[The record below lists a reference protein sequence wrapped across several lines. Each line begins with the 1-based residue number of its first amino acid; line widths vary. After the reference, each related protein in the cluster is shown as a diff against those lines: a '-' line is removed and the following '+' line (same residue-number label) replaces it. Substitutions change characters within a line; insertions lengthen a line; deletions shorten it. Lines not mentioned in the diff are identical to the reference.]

1 MEEKQQNR
9 QPSQPLTVFS
19 VIFLLNITLSPLI
32 DYLFSVPVTLGIM
45 GILCFGSILGAIVIW
60 FNGYMRNPKFQNIF
74 IFIGVLC
81 MATLIFYISN
91 QKKEVTT
98 STVSREVNAKVIT
111 EYGFSSNYRVVLIA
125 GDDVIPVEDVKNWR
139 DFHVGDAVTSIEK
152 VTETT
157 KVTNVFGKG
166 GSWNKEYVLLKGKE

>member
-1 MEEKQQNR
+1 MKKI
-9 QPSQPLTVFS
+9 QPSHPLTVFS
-19 VIFLLNITLSPLI
+19 VIFLLYLTLL
-32 DYLFSVPVTLGIM
+32 LFISNLLSFPVNLVLLGV
-45 GILCFGSILGAIVIW
+45 LAFGSIVGACTIW
-60 FNGYMRNPKFQNIF
+60 INGYMRNPKFQNILVL
-74 IFIGVLC
+74 IGVLC
-81 MATLIFYISN
+81 MVTLIFYNFS

-125 GDDVIPVEDVKNWR
+125 GDDVIPVEDVKNWK

-157 KVTNVFGKG
+157 KVTDVFGRG
-166 GSWNKEYVLLKGKE
+166 GSYDKEYVLLKGKE

>member
-1 MEEKQQNR
+1 MKKG

-19 VIFLLNITLSPLI
+19 VFFLLFWALSPLI
-32 DYLFSVPVTLGIM
+32 DYLFDVPVKLVILGVFA
-45 GILCFGSILGAIVIW
+45 FGSIAGAIIIW
-60 FNGYMRNPKFQNIF
+60 FNGYLRNPKICNIF
-74 IFIGVLC
+74 LLVGVLSI
-81 MATLIFYISN
+81 ATLIFYISN

-98 STVSREVNAKVIT
+98 TTVSREVKAKVVT
-111 EYGFSSNYRVVLIA
+111 EYGRSSNYRVVLIE
-125 GDDVIPVEDVKNWR
+125 GDDIIPVEDVKNWR

-166 GSWNKEYVLLKGKE
+166 GSYDKEYVLLKGKE

>member
-1 MEEKQQNR
+1 MKQQNK

-19 VIFLLNITLSPLI
+19 VIFLLYFALSPLI
-32 DYLFSVPVTLGIM
+32 DYLFDVPVKLVILGV
-45 GILCFGSILGAIVIW
+45 LAFGSIAGAIVIW
-60 FNGYMRNPKFQNIF
+60 FNGYLRNPKIENLFVLL
-74 IFIGVLC
+74 GVLC
-81 MATLIFYISN
+81 MATLIFYNVS

-111 EYGFSSNYRVVLIA
+111 EYSISSNFKVVLIA
-125 GDDVIPVEDVKNWR
+125 GDDVIPVEEVKNWR
-139 DFHVGDAVTSIEK
+139 DFLVGSTVTSIEK

-166 GSWNKEYVLLKGKE
+166 GSYNKEYVLLKGKD

>member
-1 MEEKQQNR
+1 MKKGK
-9 QPSQPLTVFS
+9 PSQPLMVFS
-19 VIFLLNITLSPLI
+19 VIFILYFALSPLI
-32 DYLFSVPVTLGIM
+32 VNLLSFPVNLVVLGIFA
-45 GILCFGSILGAIVIW
+45 FGSILEAIVIW

-74 IFIGVLC
+74 VLIGALS
-81 MATLIFYISN
+81 MATLIFYNFS

-98 STVSREVNAKVIT
+98 STVSREVNAKVVT
-111 EYGFSSNYRVVLIA
+111 EYDFSSNYRVVLIA

-157 KVTNVFGKG
+157 KTTNVFGNS

>member
-1 MEEKQQNR
+1 MKKGK
-9 QPSQPLTVFS
+9 PSQPLMVFS
-19 VIFLLNITLSPLI
+19 VIFILYFALSPLI
-32 DYLFSVPVTLGIM
+32 VNLLSFPVNLVVLGV
-45 GILCFGSILGAIVIW
+45 LAFVSIVGACTVWI
-60 FNGYMRNPKFQNIF
+60 NGYMRNPKVQNIF
-74 IFIGVLC
+74 VLVGVLS
-81 MATLIFYISN
+81 MATLIFYNFS

-98 STVSREVNAKVIT
+98 STVSREVNAKVVT

-125 GDDVIPVEDVKNWR
+125 GDNVIPVEDVKNWR

>member
-1 MEEKQQNR
+1 MKKG
-9 QPSQPLTVFS
+9 QPSQPLMVFS
-19 VIFLLNITLSPLI
+19 VFTLLFWALSPLI
-32 DYLFSVPVTLGIM
+32 DYLFNLSVTLVI
-45 GILCFGSILGAIVIW
+45 IPILGLSIIVGGIIVW

-74 IFIGVLC
+74 ILIGVLC
-81 MATLIFYISN
+81 IATLIFYMSN

-98 STVSREVNAKVIT
+98 TTVSREVNAKVIT
-111 EYGFSSNYRVVLIA
+111 EYGFSSNYRVILIE

-139 DFHVGDAVTSIEK
+139 DFHVGDTVTSIEE

-166 GSWNKEYVLLKGKE
+166 GSWDKEYVLLKGKE

>member
-1 MEEKQQNR
+1 MKQQNKQPR
-9 QPSQPLTVFS
+9 QLLLVFS
-19 VIFLLNITLSPLI
+19 VMFLLNVTLSPLI
-32 DYLFSVPVTLGIM
+32 DYLFDVPVKLVILGV
-45 GILCFGSILGAIVIW
+45 LAFGSIAGAIVIW
-60 FNGYMRNPKFQNIF
+60 FNGYLRNTKIQNLF
-74 IFIGVLC
+74 VLIGLLS

-91 QKKEVTT
+91 QKNEVTT
-98 STVSREVNAKVIT
+98 TTVSREVNAKVVT
-111 EYGFSSNYRVVLIA
+111 EYGRSSNYKVVLIA

-166 GSWNKEYVLLKGKE
+166 GSYDKEYVLLKGKE